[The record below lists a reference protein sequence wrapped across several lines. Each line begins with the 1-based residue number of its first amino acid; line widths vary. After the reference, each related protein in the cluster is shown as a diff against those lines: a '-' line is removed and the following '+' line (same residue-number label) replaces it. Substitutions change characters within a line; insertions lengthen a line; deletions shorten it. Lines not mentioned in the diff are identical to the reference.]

1 MHSPCIPRCT
11 LSDFPRGECL
21 PRRRQVGPGSRGLG
35 ESFFFVFVTYLVA
48 SALRSSYPNVKHRFP
63 VTSVTVASCVACL
76 QTRSYTHLPQI
87 TSKLPGCRG
96 CCCRF
101 PCNIQ
106 EINHSRESKRVI
118 KLIAWPTLSILIVC
132 AGSPRCKATERS
144 RVLNAC

>member
-1 MHSPCIPRCT
+1 MISQ
-11 LSDFPRGECL
+11 G
-21 PRRRQVGPGSRGLG
+21 
-35 ESFFFVFVTYLVA
+35 A
-48 SALRSSYPNVKHRFP
+48 SACPEEDKLDQVAGGWENPFSLFLLHTSLHRRVRSSYPNVKHRFP
-63 VTSVTVASCVACL
+63 VTSETVASCVACL

-132 AGSPRCKATERS
+132 AGSPRSKATERP
-144 RVLNAC
+144 RVLNMQEAFQCTA